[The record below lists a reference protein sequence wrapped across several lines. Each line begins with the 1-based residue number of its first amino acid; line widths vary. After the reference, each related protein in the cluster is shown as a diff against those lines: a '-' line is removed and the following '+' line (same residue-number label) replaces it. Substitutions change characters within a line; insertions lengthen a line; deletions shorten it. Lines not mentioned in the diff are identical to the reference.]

1 VAEEGVA
8 QRTSHKAV
16 NRSYPSHPQTLAE
29 LGPLEQQ
36 LLHATWARGECT
48 LRELL
53 EDQNLKVAYTT
64 AMATLNRLCRKR
76 PLSRAAVGRALRFKA
91 RFTKEE
97 MQRAEAVQLISRLLH
112 SALSVNTQLF
122 FLVEALAA
130 HDTRLLEEL
139 WQMIEEKRN
148 H

>member
-1 VAEEGVA
+1 V

-29 LGPLEQQ
+29 LSPLEQQ
-36 LLHATWARGECT
+36 LLHAIWARGECT

-76 PLSRAAVGRALRFKA
+76 LLSRAAVGRGLRFKA

-97 MQRAEAVQLISRLLH
+97 MQRAEAVQLISRLLD
-112 SALSVNTQLF
+112 SAPSVNTQLF

-130 HDTRLLEEL
+130 HDTGLLEAL
-139 WQMIEEKRN
+139 WQVTRLGLCEPF
-148 H
+148 